1 MTNWKEKGYVPDSDD
16 ENELDCKEITNL
28 VENELDQ
35 FQNTDSKKLVATIEE
50 LFRDE
55 VYEKNQDSE
64 ENYTFLTSRLVEPTS
79 ISPSSVNVPSNRNHF
94 RPPSPE
100 LVGGC
105 RNSQSELIAT
115 EIAAYLQPKTP
126 PQVFP
131 EGSQK
136 TSTRKGRI
144 QFSTLN
150 SSPLYSKVFK
160 VPKAFWE
167 ENCDD
172 NLSASTTH
180 EDPLIPDDIST
191 SYVQVNSPVSSV
203 LSSVP
208 SSLPDVFEY
217 QPPSPILEKI
227 SKDNF
232 TRMQTTRP
240 SVAAE
245 RDLDI
250 HKESTYPLKRAL
262 RHRNLIQLH
271 PYIVEQEKYRQA
283 LKARGMIP
291 LMSSHSQDYRSRRS
305 YHSASPDYG
314 TADDSLEQLK
324 DSNVSQN
331 RKHNFKS
338 TTSLFPLETIET
350 CNEIYNPREYV
361 ASNTL
366 SQDEEEFP
374 TVKKLMGEKTIF
386 SPRSE
391 MSQRIDN
398 SPKKRK
404 DNYYNSEN
412 SSSNQTARVTS
423 NGANFNRPT
432 STLQPFQTSQLKE
445 SHRHSTASR
454 LSESLPGIAEDDSKI
469 NITAENLPDY
479 ISLDASSAGAS
490 VGTNINFDADDP
502 FASDLSESL
511 STNSTSDESMIFRKV
526 RKKIRG
532 VLPASH
538 LRLNPQF
545 EPQIRARASRD
556 KLKSSSFQ
564 TNLSRKGI
572 ALPKSR
578 GSNMNHHRLSSTRFQ
593 FIADESEREDD
604 DSVEFGSAS
613 FNKVTS
619 VNDIDR
625 LLKLK
630 EQGINIEDNSIYNA
644 HFPQNSRSLNN
655 VETVFEK
662 PNTGVTGR
670 QFSKTS
676 NLKRP
681 YAEIRRLSRPLKR
694 SKRNV
699 LKHAHELSHSCL
711 SKTPRL
717 SILDVIDSLQNPPT
731 FIKIASRTVRLKKN
745 QGRHSPSLKLIR
757 LPTIEDTKDAQ
768 SVLADWRAGK
778 ITPKSGVEFQE
789 LTKNHTINSSKRTQ
803 QSKNSG
809 ISSSGDSQNKNMKL
823 REYTIKKRNVQL
835 SMDDFVSNEQETGP
849 NTVPRLRDHLSFLDS
864 TKKNKCRTGNLPR
877 PAQLE
882 SSHIDYDHNS
892 RSDSLKFSKKSLDQ
906 LHTALKRQPIDKYNT
921 QISRFLNDDKFSVHA
936 KKKSNI
942 QDKRSIDEVRQ
953 LPSPSLTRHRKR
965 LPKRVD
971 AGAARYRQLSNPL
984 VLDVP
989 SHEKEDK
996 VGQECRLLCLGKLGT
1011 KYPINFNIFPL
1022 HPGIFFHHSTFIGSG
1037 RLRDSLQGHT
1047 SNVTQS
1053 SPGSIS
1059 LNIGE
1064 KIFSWCTWNEVSASE
1079 LGVCFDL
1086 LSDNLLENKDLIISA
1101 VNAREIIMFVLN
1113 YAQNMFCFNQSLDQK
1128 SFLSR
1133 TTKVL
1138 QEFSTRLDSTL
1149 NSAMVRVKQK
1159 AVILSLC
1166 SVLVFYLLKV
1176 ARIDYGASSL
1186 IHDLEELL
1194 KKITYQC
1201 ASVLIHEGFCS
1212 IRKIYDD
1219 LQYHS
1224 YREAGLG
1231 DNQHIAE
1238 GWVIIMKVLNNA
1250 LIPKGSFWDLINS
1263 LLRLNEVEIMLD
1275 AISMENLWYCMH
1287 SLLPLC
1293 EFDDL
1298 GHVVSGQRQNIS
1310 FENWTLPQHLL
1321 KRVFT
1326 LYKSNDRQPSGFN
1339 EYCRA
1344 LFHRCHYLM
1353 AEWGW
1358 RKSSSF
1364 IGSIFDFF
1372 AAQNLSNLR
1381 NEEVYHSPS
1390 FLEKLNTEPSLAIE
1404 SGDCCFH
1411 IFLKMVALEFKY
1423 LSQKNDTKSIRNLGP
1438 RLLPNHDRQY
1448 PKEEDIHQ
1456 RDLASL
1462 RNHHDLLCTLFWLMP
1477 QEQRPSI
1484 TLIQGL
1490 VIPDRSHREAC
1501 MINLQSWENLTRFL
1515 VTSSVNPKHY
1525 SPFKNW
1531 QSTFF
1536 FSIYEQFNNAEAEV
1550 RQQANEIFKK
1560 TGNLLTEIR
1569 ISETIL
1575 ANKRSIIFIMC
1586 RSLRAMGNTIK
1597 AVNCDPMM
1605 KQALNCDV
1613 LSKALDPYLHTE
1625 DHLSN
1630 LLLTEVFQV
1639 LIHSMDQTNRF
1650 HPSVSNS
1657 LLYNNVE
1664 NEDSQESIDMN
1675 NWSRLEMISLLE
1687 ILCNC
1692 LKNVLKMRLNNSV
1705 CKIHE
1710 NPIITQ
1716 LVDCWSRLISIITE
1730 NDVNVGRKFQSNFIS
1745 DAKTV
1750 FNNRHICSSLNYYWP
1765 LFLAKLLQNGKSL
1778 DDFKLPG
1785 FDIGLEWLL
1794 SLTDV
1799 EAISMPN
1806 VTLTF
1811 QLQQKGYF
1819 LCATPDMHKL
1829 GRTHMIRAAICKM
1842 SNILIENSTE
1852 SEIGLPQKQARQHF
1866 SQMLGEVL
1874 KYMQKVLE
1882 SLDPNTERHRLYLNF
1897 ARSVIT
1903 NIKRYASDFRHLTEF
1918 FIHPSAHYWPHDADP
1933 NLYVAGIV
1941 SYCVRLSK
1949 QPEKTSFELF
1959 YYLYNGWMN
1968 AVINDRLEEYT
1979 NYITKGMKRKEFTQ
1993 FMLAEFI
2000 PVILEV
2006 GFSMDGWLLCT
2017 TFLPTIKYRICK
2029 ILETPGP
2036 DSAWTIEHFTNILKI
2051 IYNGTSNLIKRFPND
2066 IRGAHRDHR
2075 GILAVLFQ
2083 FWMQNSATI
2092 RQYMERHP
2100 HTTEIIRSITDPLSR
2115 FIFHALRSF
2124 EKNETCQNYPFSKY
2138 DVQTGKYHDKFI
2150 AFFTREISE
2159 CWQFSDESHF
2169 QVVIKAKS
2177 RETSKEFLFEN
2188 TLKEVL
2194 CGEIAIYESLFEDQE
2209 DMTLIKGFNSLIEK
2223 LML

>member
-1 MTNWKEKGYVPDSDD
+1 MTNWKEKGYVPGSDD
-16 ENELDCKEITNL
+16 ENELDCKENINL
-28 VENELDQ
+28 EENELNQ
-35 FQNTDSKKLVATIEE
+35 FQNIDSKKLVATIEE
-50 LFRDE
+50 LFGDE
-55 VYEKNQDSE
+55 DCGKNQDSE
-64 ENYTFLTSRLVEPTS
+64 ENYSFLTSGLVEPTLS
-79 ISPSSVNVPSNRNHF
+79 SPPSVNATSSRNNF
-94 RPPSPE
+94 KLPSPE

-105 RNSQSELIAT
+105 GNSQSQLIAT
-115 EIAAYLQPKTP
+115 EIAAYLQPDTP
-126 PQVFP
+126 PRLFP

-136 TSTRKGRI
+136 TSTRKRTL
-144 QFSTLN
+144 QSSTLN
-150 SSPLYSKVFK
+150 SSPLYPKVFK
-160 VPKAFWE
+160 VPTAFWE
-167 ENCDD
+167 ENEDD
-172 NLSASTTH
+172 DLSAATTH
-180 EDPLIPDDIST
+180 EDPLVPDDIST

-217 QPPSPILEKI
+217 RPPSPTSDKV
-227 SKDNF
+227 SKDDFNK
-232 TRMQTTRP
+232 MQTTRP
-240 SVAAE
+240 SVAVE
-245 RDLDI
+245 RELYT
-250 HKESTYPLKRAL
+250 HEESIYPMKRAL

-291 LMSSHSQDYRSRRS
+291 LMTSQSQDDRGRRS
-305 YHSASPDYG
+305 YHSASPGYG

-324 DSNVSQN
+324 DSYVSQTN
-331 RKHNFKS
+331 KHNFTS
-338 TTSLFPLETIET
+338 SLFPFEAIET
-350 CNEIYNPREYV
+350 CNDINCLKEF
-361 ASNTL
+361 AKSDSL
-366 SQDEEEFP
+366 SQDEEQFP
-374 TVKKLMGEKTIF
+374 TVNELMGKKTIF
-386 SPRSE
+386 SPISE
-391 MSQRIDN
+391 TSQRID
-398 SPKKRK
+398 STRKKRK
-404 DNYYNSEN
+404 DYYYSSRK
-412 SSSNQTARVTS
+412 SSSIQTARFKT
-423 NGANFNRPT
+423 NDIKFNR
-432 STLQPFQTSQLKE
+432 STPKPQPFLTSQPKE
-445 SHRHSTASR
+445 SHGHSTARR
-454 LSESLPGIAEDDSKI
+454 LSESLPGIAEDDSEM
-469 NITAENLPDY
+469 NITAETSPDY
-479 ISLDASSAGAS
+479 ISIDASPVGAS

-502 FASDLSESL
+502 FVSDLSESS
-511 STNSTSDESMIFRKV
+511 STNSTSDESMMFRKV

-538 LRLNPQF
+538 LRLNPQS

-556 KLKSSSFQ
+556 TLKLSSLQ

-572 ALPKSR
+572 AFPKSR
-578 GSNMNHHRLSSTRFQ
+578 GSTTSHRRLSSSGLQ
-593 FIADESEREDD
+593 FIADESDKEDD
-604 DSVEFGSAS
+604 KSVEFNSAS
-613 FNKVTS
+613 LKKKSS
-619 VNDIDR
+619 VNNFDH
-625 LLKLK
+625 LSKLK
-630 EQGINIEDNSIYNA
+630 EQGTDIEDNSIYYA
-644 HFPQNSRSLNN
+644 YHSRNGRTFNKL
-655 VETVFEK
+655 EKVFEK
-662 PNTGVTGR
+662 SNSGVTG
-670 QFSKTS
+670 QHILQTT

-681 YAEIRRLSRPLKR
+681 HAQVRRLSRPSKR
-694 SKRNV
+694 LKRNV
-699 LKHAHELSHSCL
+699 TNQTHKNSHSCPP
-711 SKTPRL
+711 KTPRL
-717 SILDVIDSLQNPPT
+717 SILDVIDSTENPPT
-731 FIKIASRTVRLKKN
+731 FIKIATRTVRSKKC
-745 QGRHSPSLKLIR
+745 QGRHSPSCKFIR
-757 LPTIEDTKDAQ
+757 LSTIEDTQDAK
-768 SVLADWRAGK
+768 SVLADWRTGK
-778 ITPKSGVEFQE
+778 IAPKSGAEFQV
-789 LTKNHTINSSKRTQ
+789 LTKTHTINSSKRTLS
-803 QSKNSG
+803 SKNFG
-809 ISSSGDSQNKNMKL
+809 KSSGDFQNKNMKL
-823 REYTIKKRNVQL
+823 REHTNKKKNVQL
-835 SMDDFVSNEQETGP
+835 SMDYFVNNEQEEMLYTDP
-849 NTVPRLRDHLSFLDS
+849 HPHDHSSFPEL
-864 TKKNKCRTGNLPR
+864 TKRNMSRTGKFPR

-882 SSHIDYDHNS
+882 SSHMDHDLNS
-892 RSDSLKFSKKSLDQ
+892 HFDSLKFSKKSLDR
-906 LHTALKRQPIDKYNT
+906 LHTALNRQPTDKYNA
-921 QISRFLNDDKFSVHA
+921 QISRFLNDENFSQNS
-936 KKKSNI
+936 KKISNI
-942 QDKRSIDEVRQ
+942 KEKRIVDELRQ
-953 LPSPSLTRHRKR
+953 LSSSSLTRRRKR
-965 LPKRVD
+965 TPKRVD
-971 AGAARYRQLSNPL
+971 AGAARYRQLSDPL
-984 VLDVP
+984 VLDVS
-989 SHEKEDK
+989 SHEKEDI
-996 VGQECRLLCLGKLGT
+996 VGQECKLLGLGKLGT

-1022 HPGIFFHHSTFIGSG
+1022 HQGTFFHHSTFIGSG
-1037 RLRDSLQGHT
+1037 RLRDSLQGDT
-1047 SNVTQS
+1047 FNVTQI
-1053 SPGSIS
+1053 SPENIS

-1079 LGVCFDL
+1079 MGVCFDL
-1086 LSDNLLENKDLIISA
+1086 LSDSLLENKDLMTSP

-1113 YAQNMFCFNQSLDQK
+1113 YAQHIFSFNQSLDQK

-1133 TTKVL
+1133 ATKVL
-1138 QEFSTRLDSTL
+1138 QEFTTRLDPAL
-1149 NSAMVRVKQK
+1149 NAATVGLKHK
-1159 AVILSLC
+1159 AIVLPLC
-1166 SVLVFYLLKV
+1166 SVLVFHLLKL
-1176 ARIDYGASSL
+1176 ARTDYGASFL
-1186 IHDLEELL
+1186 ILDLEELL
-1194 KKITYQC
+1194 KKITSQC
-1201 ASVLIHEGFCS
+1201 ASVLILEGFDS
-1212 IRKIYDD
+1212 IRKIYED

-1231 DNQHIAE
+1231 DNQQIAE
-1238 GWVIIMKVLNNA
+1238 GWVIVMKVLNKS
-1250 LIPKGSFWDLINS
+1250 LIPRGSFWDLINCQ
-1263 LLRLNEVEIMLD
+1263 LRLNEVEIMLD

-1298 GHVVSGQRQNIS
+1298 GHIVPGQRENIS

-1364 IGSIFDFF
+1364 IGFIFDFF

-1390 FLEKLNTEPSLAIE
+1390 FLENLNAEPSLAIE
-1404 SGDCCFH
+1404 PGDCCFH

-1423 LSQKNDTKSIRNLGP
+1423 LSQKNDAKSIRNLGP

-1448 PKEEDIHQ
+1448 PKEENIHQ

-1515 VTSSVNPKHY
+1515 VTSSVNPNHY
-1525 SPFKNW
+1525 LPFKNW

-1536 FSIYEQFNNAEAEV
+1536 FSIHKQFNTAETEV
-1550 RQQANEIFKK
+1550 RQQADDIFKK
-1560 TGNLLTEIR
+1560 TGNSLTEIR

-1575 ANKRSIIFIMC
+1575 ANKTSIIFIMC
-1586 RSLRAMGNTIK
+1586 RSVKAMGNTIK
-1597 AVNCDPMM
+1597 AVKCDQMM

-1613 LSKALDPYLHTE
+1613 LSKALDPYLHAE

-1639 LIHSMDQTNRF
+1639 LKNSMDQTNRF
-1650 HPSVSNS
+1650 YPSVSNE
-1657 LLYNNVE
+1657 LVYNIIE
-1664 NEDSQESIDMN
+1664 NWDSQESIDIN

-1692 LKNVLKMRLNNSV
+1692 LKNVLKMRINNSAS
-1705 CKIHE
+1705 KIHE
-1710 NPIITQ
+1710 NPIIAQ
-1716 LVDCWSRLISIITE
+1716 LVDCWGRLISIITE
-1730 NDVNVGRKFQSNFIS
+1730 NDFFKFQSNFIS
-1745 DAKTV
+1745 DSKTV
-1750 FNNRHICSSLNYYWP
+1750 FDNRHICSTVNYYWQ
-1765 LFLAKLLQNGKSL
+1765 LFLAKLLQYGKLL
-1778 DDFKLPG
+1778 DDFKVLPG

-1794 SLTDV
+1794 SLIEV

-1806 VTLTF
+1806 VILTF

-1829 GRTHMIRAAICKM
+1829 DRSHMIRAAICKM
-1842 SNILIENSTE
+1842 SNILIENSSE
-1852 SEIGLPQKQARQHF
+1852 SETGLTQKQARRHF

-1874 KYMQKVLE
+1874 KSMQKVLE
-1882 SLDPNTERHRLYLNF
+1882 TLDPNTERHRIYLNF

-1959 YYLYNGWMN
+1959 YYLHNGWMN

-1979 NYITKGMKRKEFTQ
+1979 NYIEKGMKRKEFTQ
-1993 FMLAEFI
+1993 FMLSEFI

-2006 GFSMDGWLLCT
+2006 GFSMDGWLLCN
-2017 TFLPTIKYRICK
+2017 TFLPTIKYRIFR
-2029 ILETPGP
+2029 ILETSGP
-2036 DSAWTIEHFTNILKI
+2036 DSAWALEQFLNILKI
-2051 IYNGTSNLIKRFPND
+2051 IYNGTSNLIKRFPNEL
-2066 IRGAHRDHR
+2066 RGAHPDHR

-2100 HTTEIIRSITDPLSR
+2100 HMTQSIRKITDPLTG

-2124 EKNETCQNYPFSKY
+2124 ERNEMCQNYPFSKY
-2138 DVQTGKYHDKFI
+2138 DFQTGKYHNKFI
-2150 AFFTREISE
+2150 TFFTREISE

-2169 QVVIKAKS
+2169 QVVIKSRS
-2177 RETSKEFLFEN
+2177 RESSKMFLFEN

-2194 CGEIAIYESLFEDQE
+2194 CGEIAIYESLFEYRE
-2209 DMTLIKGFNSLIEK
+2209 DMILIRGFNSLIEK